1 MIAVLCVSDCF
12 QGSYPALVLSGFKPI
27 EVLKTRS
34 ETRWFKY
41 FYKVFGNIQ
50 FVLSAGLIISTIII
64 MQQLHYM
71 RSKSPGFDKE
81 NIVVVDANGVSDTK
95 KIFAL
100 FKQELSSHPEIV
112 DMASSDLGLGEDQG
126 WSESAFKY
134 NGTDKTVY
142 EYFVD
147 PGYLHTL
154 GLQLLAGRNF
164 DPNIASDS
172 VNSVI
177 VNETMVRDFGWTM
190 QNAIGQQITGYRD
203 NLTPVVIGV
212 VKNFNFFA
220 FSKEI
225 EPQMF
230 QQFSSYLPYK
240 FFVRI
245 KRGDPSTALT
255 TLQASWKKIA
265 PDYPLKYNFLDEN
278 LNRFY
283 QSEVRWS
290 NIVGWAGGVSIF
302 LPVLVLPSLAALAA
316 VNRTKK

>member
-1 MIAVLCVSDCF
+1 MR
-12 QGSYPALVLSGFKPI
+12 QG
-27 EVLKTRS
+27 
-34 ETRWFKY
+34 
-41 FYKVFGNIQ
+41 
-50 FVLSAGLIISTIII
+50 IS
-64 MQQLHYM
+64 
-71 RSKSPGFDKE
+71 
-81 NIVVVDANGVSDTK
+81 NTK
-95 KIFAL
+95 KLFAL
-100 FKQELSSHPEIV
+100 FKQELSSHSEIA
-112 DMASSDLGLGEDQG
+112 DIASSDLGLGEDQG

-134 NGTDKTVY
+134 KGTDKTVY

-147 PGYLHTL
+147 PGYMHTL

-190 QNAIGQQITGYRD
+190 QTAIGQQITGYRE

-245 KRGDPSTALT
+245 KRG
-255 TLQASWKKIA
+255 
-265 PDYPLKYNFLDEN
+265 
-278 LNRFY
+278 
-283 QSEVRWS
+283 
-290 NIVGWAGGVSIF
+290 
-302 LPVLVLPSLAALAA
+302 
-316 VNRTKK
+316 